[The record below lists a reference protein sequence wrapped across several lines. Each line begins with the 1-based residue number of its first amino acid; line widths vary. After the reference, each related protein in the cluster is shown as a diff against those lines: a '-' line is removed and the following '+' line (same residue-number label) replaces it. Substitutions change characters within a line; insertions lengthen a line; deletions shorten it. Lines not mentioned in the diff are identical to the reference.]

1 MNYIIKRFSI
11 LSKTLNK
18 AFSEDFERG
27 INLIIGEKDSGK
39 TTLARAIMYT
49 LGCDVIN
56 FDLKNKIPDSIFVL
70 EFSIGNQ
77 EYTLVRKQLNTK
89 GRGKNYFKLIYDNN
103 ENVFFDT
110 KTFAERLNE
119 MFNIPIQ
126 TLNKNNE
133 RTYLY
138 PNHIFLPFFIDQ
150 DYSWQSY
157 LSSTFTG
164 LNFINNYK
172 KTILEYHSGMRSNKY
187 YELLLQKNETFKEYQ
202 MLDSLVKSKKVI
214 LKENLNNMK
223 IIEDIDIEKFKI
235 KYQTVLQMYSNII
248 STEHELKHKLNKIIY
263 ERNSLIKQEN
273 RLNLTIDQIIPNEL
287 EEHCPNC
294 KQIIYKQ
301 LEENYRLLLSKENLI
316 NEREKIKMQLNDI
329 EKEFSVTNKHLEDTN
344 ITEGRLQE
352 KLNADE
358 NLISLADRAESYA
371 FSIINNNLKEEIDS
385 LVLKREVKDKK
396 LVEIEKLLN
405 KLNHNNI
412 AETYK
417 KCMIQAYKDL
427 NISFAYNNY
436 YTNNLESV
444 KINLSGASK
453 VQAFI
458 AQYLTIFELT
468 LLNLESINIPIFI
481 DTYLKDDFNQDEI
494 NRTTDFVFE
503 KIKKGNQAFLY
514 ISNNKDTLS
523 RIKSYNNEYKK
534 IKLESGKQL
543 FTKDYETI
551 YELYREILE

>member
-39 TTLARAIMYT
+39 TSLARAIMYT

-70 EFSIGNQ
+70 EFLIGNQ

-89 GRGKNYFKLIYDNN
+89 GRGKNYFKLIHDNN

-119 MFNIPIQ
+119 MFNIPIE

-172 KTILEYHSGMRSNKY
+172 KMILEYHSGMRSNKY

-248 STEHELKHKLNKIIY
+248 STEHELKHKLNNIIY
-263 ERNSLIKQEN
+263 ERNSLITQEN

-329 EKEFSVTNKHLEDTN
+329 EKEFSVTNKHLEDAN

-385 LVLKREVKDKK
+385 LVLKREVKDKE
-396 LVEIEKLLN
+396 LVEIEELLN

-551 YELYREILE
+551 YELYRDILE